1 MPRKRAPQP
10 AGEPVYLSAYGR
22 SLELTDAVLSLIRS
36 HAPVAIG
43 VSGGKDSC
51 AVTFATARV
60 LDQLGHRGPR
70 ILIHSD
76 LGEIEW
82 EDSLPICRRLA
93 DTVGMELLVVRRRAG
108 GLVARWE
115 KRWTDNVRR
124 YSELECV
131 KLILPWS
138 TAALRFCTSEL
149 KSAVICA
156 ALTARFRGSAIL
168 SVSGIRRDESRDRA
182 RAPIAAVQ
190 NRLVKPRFGTW
201 GLDWHPIGGWTK
213 QDVFDLLR
221 EVSFPLH
228 PAYVLHGCSRVS
240 CAFCILASR
249 ADLSAAASVPAN
261 HLVYRRLVALEIAS
275 TFPFRQDQW
284 LGDLA
289 GHLLDDDTRQALAA
303 SKRAAAERVAAESLI
318 PDHLLYIKGWPHF
331 VPSVQEAELLADVRR
346 RVSAFVGITVRFTT
360 GTAVRQRYSELLSA
374 RTPPAPHIPIAVQG
388 DLLSSLPI
396 AA

>member
-51 AVTFATARV
+51 AVTFATAQV

-82 EDSLPICRRLA
+82 EESLPVCRRLA
-93 DTVGMELLVVRRRAG
+93 DAVGMELLVVRRRAG

-124 YSELECV
+124 YSELACV

-156 ALTARFRGSAIL
+156 ALTARFRGRPIL

-213 QDVFDLLR
+213 EDVFDLLR
-221 EVSFPLH
+221 DVRFPLH
-228 PAYVLHGCSRVS
+228 PAYMVHGCSRVS

-249 ADLSAAASVPAN
+249 ADLSAAASVTSN
-261 HLVYRRLVALEIAS
+261 HAVYRRLVALEIAS

-284 LGDLA
+284 LGEIA
-289 GHLLDDDTRQALAA
+289 EHLLDDGTRRALEGAKRSA
-303 SKRAAAERVAAESLI
+303 SERVAAEKLI
-318 PDHLLYIKGWPHF
+318 PSHLLYIKGWPHF
-331 VPSVQEAELLADVRR
+331 LPSVQEAALLADVRR
-346 RVSAFVGITVRFTT
+346 RVSASVGITVRFTT
-360 GTAVRQRYSELLSA
+360 GEAVRQRYRDLMLENMQTVT
-374 RTPPAPHIPIAVQG
+374 REPIAVQG
-388 DLLSSLPI
+388 DLLSSLSI